1 MSLKVAIAETTQCK
15 KDLTI
20 EVSAEEVK
28 QHFAKAYQAYARQAR
43 VPGFRPGR
51 APLTV
56 VKQRFKKEVQEEV
69 IGKLVPQAI
78 EHAVTDHKLRI
89 VGSAEISDISC
100 NEGEPLRFKLTV
112 EVLPEFELKEYKG
125 LKVIRHVAR
134 VTEEKIDQ
142 VMEQIRQQMAQLV
155 PVEDRPST
163 DGDFVS
169 VNLIGHY
176 LEPEEKED
184 FKAENVSFHIGV
196 PSEQPEFTE
205 NLRGVKPGDVRQFRV
220 KYPEGFSNQQF
231 AGKTLEFTATVVA
244 VRQKELPELDDDFAR
259 EVSDCQTLQELRER
273 VREDLQHQFEHQ
285 ANIRLRADLLEQL
298 CNAYDFPVPE
308 SLVEEQTQ
316 NRLRG
321 LAGWALRHGVPLQEL
336 KQLDWKE
343 QEARERHGAV
353 RNVRGAVI
361 MERIA
366 EAEGIEIS
374 PAEIEAEI
382 ERLAAATHEPVEAVR
397 ARLTKDKGL
406 ASIERRLRYE
416 KALDI
421 VVQNAE
427 VTTEEITEN
436 QESDLAAERAQAQPA
451 SQPAEPV

>member
-20 EVSAEEVK
+20 EVPAEEVQ

-43 VPGFRPGR
+43 IPGFRPGR

-56 VKQRFKKEVQEEV
+56 VKQRFKKEVQKEV
-69 IGKLVPQAI
+69 LGKLLPQAI
-78 EHAVTDHKLRI
+78 EHAITDNKLHI
-89 VGSAEISDISC
+89 VGSAEISDVSW

-125 LKVIRHVAR
+125 LKVTRRVAR

-142 VMEQIRQQMAQLV
+142 VVEQLRHRVAQLV
-155 PVEDRPST
+155 PVEDRPSA

-169 VNLIGHY
+169 VNLVGHY

-184 FKAENVSFHIGV
+184 FKADNVFFHLGV

-205 NLRGVKPGDVRQFRV
+205 NLRGAKPGDVRQFRV
-220 KYPEGFSNQQF
+220 KYPEGFSNQQL
-231 AGKTLEFTATVVA
+231 AGKTLDFTATVVA
-244 VRQKELPELDDDFAR
+244 VRRKELPELDDDFAR
-259 EVSDCQTLQELRER
+259 EVSDCQTLQELREQ
-273 VREDLQHQFEHQ
+273 VRKDLQRQFEHQ
-285 ANIRLRADLLEQL
+285 AEIQLRADLLEQL
-298 CNAYDFPVPE
+298 CNSYDFPVPE

-316 NRLRG
+316 NRLRD
-321 LAGWALRHGVPLQEL
+321 LADLALRHGVSPEEL
-336 KQLDWKE
+336 KQLDWTE
-343 QEARERHGAV
+343 QQARERRRAV
-353 RNVRGAVI
+353 SDVRGAVI
-361 MERIA
+361 MGRIA
-366 EAEGIEIS
+366 KAEGIEVS

-397 ARLTKDKGL
+397 ARLTKDRGL
-406 ASIERRLRYE
+406 ASIEHRLRYK

-427 VTTEEITEN
+427 VTTEEIAEN
-436 QESDLAAERAQAQPA
+436 QESDLAADRAQAQPA